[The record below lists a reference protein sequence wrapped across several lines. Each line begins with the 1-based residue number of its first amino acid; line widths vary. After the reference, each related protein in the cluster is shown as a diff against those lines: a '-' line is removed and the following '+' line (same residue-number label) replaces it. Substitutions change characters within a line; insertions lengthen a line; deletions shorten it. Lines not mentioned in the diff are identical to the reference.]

1 MTDRPRGTQGM
12 KAAWKAL
19 IRDRAVQGVLAVLLG
34 WAIFWRVADGY
45 GPSHAMIASVC
56 SAWGYIILSSYVTHV
71 LNARAA
77 NSDRGHDPRP
87 PGGRWPGARP

>member
-12 KAAWKAL
+12 KAAWKTL

>member
-1 MTDRPRGTQGM
+1 MTDRSRF
-12 KAAWKAL
+12 AAWKTL
-19 IRDRAVQGVLAVLLG
+19 VRERAVQGVLAVLLG

>member
-1 MTDRPRGTQGM
+1 MAERSRA
-12 KAAWKAL
+12 AAWKTL
-19 IRDRAVQGVLAVLLG
+19 VRERAVQGVLAVILG

-56 SAWGYIILSSYVTHV
+56 SAWGYIILSSYLTHV
-71 LNARAA
+71 LNARTA